1 MKRTVCVVL
10 AAVFMCL
17 SMGCKHSGST
27 IGQARQQL
35 RYFKDSRTD
44 ICFALT
50 WGGSDQGG
58 PGLAT
63 VPCEKVATFLE
74 N

>member
-1 MKRTVCVVL
+1 MKRTICVAL

-17 SMGCKHSGST
+17 SMGCEDSGST
-27 IGQARQQL
+27 ISKARQEL
-35 RYFKDSRTD
+35 RYFRDARTD
-44 ICFALT
+44 LCFAYT
-50 WGGSDQGG
+50 WGGDDYGG

-74 N
+74 K